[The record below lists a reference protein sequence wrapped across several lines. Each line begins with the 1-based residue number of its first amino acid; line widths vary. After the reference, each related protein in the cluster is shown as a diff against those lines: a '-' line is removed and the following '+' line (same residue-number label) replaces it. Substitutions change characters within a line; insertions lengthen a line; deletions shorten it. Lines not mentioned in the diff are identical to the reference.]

1 MWIIYWFIRL
11 NHLSYK
17 TQYLYRYNKWEGL
30 TI

>member
-1 MWIIYWFIRL
+1 L